1 MPIHDWTRVADG
13 TWHDFHLAWIAE
25 IRRRLN
31 GGILPPDHYA
41 LAEQLVGRLG
51 PDVLA
56 LHAAEPEPPEPIEID
71 AGSGGIAVAV
81 APPRPK
87 LVAEMEAGAYLSR
100 RRRAI
105 VVRHSSDD
113 RIVAMIEIVSPG
125 NKSNQNRFQSFVG
138 KAAEALSLGYHLL
151 VIDLFPRTTRDP
163 DGIHAAIWREFGEK
177 LPATPDGPLTLVA
190 YSCGQTVR
198 AYLEPTAVGRELIE
212 MPLFLTGETYVNV
225 PLEETYRAA
234 WEGVPRKWRAVLEAT
249 P

>member
-51 PDVLA
+51 PDVLT

-100 RRRAI
+100 RRAI

-125 NKSNQNRFQSFVG
+125 G
-138 KAAEALSLGYHLL
+138 
-151 VIDLFPRTTRDP
+151 PRTV
-163 DGIHAAIWREFGEK
+163 
-177 LPATPDGPLTLVA
+177 VA
-190 YSCGQTVR
+190 YSSAR
-198 AYLEPTAVGRELIE
+198 AYLEPTAVGRDLIE

>member
-51 PDVLA
+51 PDVQA
-56 LHAAEPEPPEPIEID
+56 LHAAEPEPPEA
-71 AGSGGIAVAV
+71 AGSDGEPGGIAVAV

-87 LVAEMEAGAYLSR
+87 LVAEAYLS

-113 RIVAMIEIVSPG
+113 RIVAMIELVSPG
-125 NKSNQNRFQSFVG
+125 NKSNHNRFRSFVE

-177 LPATPDGPLTLVA
+177 IASAPDGPLTLVA

-198 AYLEPTAVGRELIE
+198 AYLEPTAVGRDLIE